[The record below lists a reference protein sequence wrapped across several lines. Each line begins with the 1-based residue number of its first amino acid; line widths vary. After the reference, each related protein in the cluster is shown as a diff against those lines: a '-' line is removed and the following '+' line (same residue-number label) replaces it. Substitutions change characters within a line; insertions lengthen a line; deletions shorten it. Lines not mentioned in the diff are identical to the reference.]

1 MIVRK
6 ILEYTEE
13 CTTEKYILIAD
24 KYDEGWELDR
34 EEMHKLVD
42 IIERSLEAEKKSTM
56 FNPTGTVLFSGVKSQ
71 INSEFI
77 DAETGDLVLNP
88 YLKIDKDEDN
98 AEECPD
104 KIEPPE
110 IITETDYAIW
120 SGDFTATVTAERT
133 CDEINALDLKLEK
146 PKEDPESYEYLTK
159 SEDKSK
165 ETNKAN
171 FRMPKKGKNPARDF
185 TKYIGMFIAGINQKE
200 IIDAVATECEVT
212 EATATNYYYSRIKP
226 KAEKEI
232 QESKVFIVDEDEPE
246 PGKFFSRS
254 ERERIQKE
262 VGIK

>member
-6 ILEYTEE
+6 ILEYSEE
-13 CTTEKYILIAD
+13 CTTEKFVLIAD

-34 EEMHKLVD
+34 EEMQKLVD
-42 IIERSLEAEKKSTM
+42 LIERSLEAEKKPM
-56 FNPTGTVLFSGVKSQ
+56 FKP
-71 INSEFI
+71 SETILLTNDCLKISRDFI
-77 DAETGDLVLNP
+77 DAESGEVVHNP

-110 IITETDYAIW
+110 AFIPSFDTEYY
-120 SGDFTATVTAERT
+120 
-133 CDEINALDLKLEK
+133 
-146 PKEDPESYEYLTK
+146 PESYENLTK

-171 FRMPKKGKNPARDF
+171 FRMPKKGRNPARDF

-200 IIDAVATECEVT
+200 IIDAVTTECEVT

-246 PGKFFSRS
+246 PGKFFSKS
-254 ERERIQKE
+254 ERERIQKQ
-262 VGIK
+262 VGLK